1 MHLGASLNWKR
12 APMTKR
18 NSDMAETSRQRRP
31 TPPGMPS
38 GTEIDEMLATKV
50 PFSSRITLAAQREL
64 ATMGREKR
72 LSTVQLLARALNL
85 LFEKE
90 GRKPVA

>member
-1 MHLGASLNWKR
+1 MA
-12 APMTKR
+12 TKR
-18 NSDMAETSRQRRP
+18 DSDDPEARQRP
-31 TPPGMPS
+31 TPPPMPS
-38 GTEIDEMLATKV
+38 GAELEELLATKV

-64 ATMGREKR
+64 AALGREKR

-85 LFEKE
+85 LFEAE